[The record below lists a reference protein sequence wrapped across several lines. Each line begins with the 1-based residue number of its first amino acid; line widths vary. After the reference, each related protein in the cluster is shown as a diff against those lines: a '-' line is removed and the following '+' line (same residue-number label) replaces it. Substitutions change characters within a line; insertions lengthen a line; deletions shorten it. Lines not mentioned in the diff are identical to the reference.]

1 MPVISVPFPL
11 SRLCRCIVVISCFI
25 AAQSAAL
32 HALQIGP
39 DFFDNTTMRPG
50 RAADTVEVVDGVHR
64 ISANA
69 APAHV
74 AGSWDMRETLQPGE
88 SYLVTGKVRVLAAD
102 GSPARGRVL
111 IRFAS
116 DVELTTLHGQRATT
130 LFDETLTGETA
141 FRGYVT
147 FDEKQ
152 GLFGALGLDLPG
164 GCRVELAEIQLKTGT
179 PPWAIIPTKPEKILL
194 INDVPVKG
202 NSLRAGAIAIPPGAR
217 QAHVK
222 LTYGP
227 AEIRSTAFVRA
238 NLSGSGAKGFNVS
251 QDIVAPDQAFFW
263 RDGDDRDHWITFD
276 IVNPSTNA
284 GDRFRASVKGAG
296 LAGWFGFDFE
306 VVEGAVNAL
315 PAKLPHHR
323 PPHRLALPA
332 APTLSLDMTAV
343 AWDETGYK
351 DGRPAW
357 RTRPSHGYT
366 QSGNGETGAYL
377 PWTEQNQ
384 PGDSVHSHQTDSAG
398 RPYVRLHTRALD
410 TPINL
415 GKGRVLPHQA
425 SMLTGQ
431 MLDEWCH
438 RRGIYSAQLLLPDR
452 RGAWSAFWAVGR
464 RTSTRATLWPPEV
477 DFLESF
483 NGAYGA
489 DYRPDSTSAGQ
500 HAGAHGSVKREI
512 ADGFHAEVIDLGFS
526 PELNFFTQIHHYT
539 TLIEDEWVTHFR
551 DGVEFFRHRNINDPS
566 DDNDDWDF
574 YPIINVAV
582 KTGKHAAYDEGSG
595 DMRWYG
601 LQYYAP
607 DSGYSLVPHT
617 EKPPYQN
624 RELLPHPKL

>member
-1 MPVISVPFPL
+1 MPSMPFRFLLLWSFAIAPFVFAAGVAGDFFQHTEMKLGRDADRQERADGVQRIAGSSVP
-11 SRLCRCIVVISCFI
+11 
-25 AAQSAAL
+25 
-32 HALQIGP
+32 
-39 DFFDNTTMRPG
+39 
-50 RAADTVEVVDGVHR
+50 ADL
-64 ISANA
+64 
-69 APAHV
+69 
-74 AGSWDMRETLQPGE
+74 AGSWDMRGRLDAGVT
-88 SYLVTGKVRVLAAD
+88 YLVTGKVRGADAD
-102 GSPARGRVL
+102 GAPARVRVL
-111 IRFAS
+111 MRFGS
-116 DVELTTLHGQRATT
+116 GVELTGLSGQTAAT
-130 LFDETLTGETA
+130 LFDRTIGEETEFAGHIRFNPA
-141 FRGYVT
+141 RPF
-147 FDEKQ
+147 
-152 GLFGALGLDLPG
+152 FGVLALGVGDG
-164 GCRVELAEIQLKTGT
+164 VGVELHDVTIKPDT
-179 PPWAIIPTKPEKILL
+179 PPWAIIPTKAEKFLL

-202 NSLRAGAIAIPPGAR
+202 NSLRAGVIAIPPGAR

-227 AEIRSTAFVRA
+227 TEILSTAFVRA
-238 NLSGSGAKGFNVS
+238 NLSGSGAKGFSVAR
-251 QDIVAPDQAFFW
+251 DIVAPDRAFFW

-276 IVNPSTNA
+276 IVNPSTRP

-306 VVEGAVNAL
+306 VVEGAVNAP
-315 PAKLPHHR
+315 PANSPRHR

-332 APTLSLDMTAV
+332 SPTLSLDLTAV
-343 AWDETGYK
+343 EWDETGYK

-377 PWTEQNQ
+377 PWAEQNQ
-384 PGDSVHSHQTDSAG
+384 PGESVHSLQTDSAG

-410 TPINL
+410 TPIDL
-415 GKGRVLPHQA
+415 GNGRVLPHQA

-464 RTSTRATLWPPEV
+464 RTSTRATLWPPEI

-512 ADGFHAEVIDLGFS
+512 ADGFHAEAADLGFS
-526 PELNFFTQIHHYT
+526 PELNFFTQIHHYA

-551 DGVEFFRHRNINDPS
+551 DGVEFFRHRNITDPS
-566 DDNDDWDF
+566 DGNDDWDF

-582 KTGKHAAYDEGSG
+582 KTGKDAAYDEGSG
-595 DMRWYG
+595 DLRWYG

-607 DSGYSLVPHT
+607 DSGYSLAPHT
-617 EKPPYQN
+617 ESPPYKN
-624 RELLPHPKL
+624 RELLPRPKL